1 MDLSLSSLAK
11 EKDHGAVRASLPNLE
26 IVLALLG
33 KTMLLQDLPRVGLA
47 GGDAPESGCIQLS
60 EAN

>member
-26 IVLALLG
+26 IVLGKLWLDVSHPCIGLALLNEDYG
-33 KTMLLQDLPRVGLA
+33 N
-47 GGDAPESGCIQLS
+47 APECK
-60 EAN
+60 AFR